1 MPGISRLY
9 QDRAGGTLISGS
21 NSTVFANGTPVAVLG
36 SNVAGHGDSPHSG
49 ARMITAS
56 GRVFANGISVCRQ
69 GDSASCGHTA
79 SGSGNVGAG

>member
-21 NSTVFANGTPVAVLG
+21 NSTVFANGNPVAVLG
-36 SNVAGHGDSPHSG
+36 TNVAGHGDSPHNG
-49 ARMITAS
+49 PVMISAS
-56 GRVFANGISVCRQ
+56 GTVFANGVPVCRQ

-79 SGSGNVGAG
+79 SGSGNVSAG

>member
-9 QDRAGGTLISGS
+9 QDRAGGSLISGG
-21 NSTVFANGTPVAVLG
+21 NSTVFANGTPIAVLG
-36 SNVAGHGDSPHSG
+36 TNVAGHGDSPHSG
-49 ARMITAS
+49 PIMIS
-56 GRVFANGISVCRQ
+56 GSGTVFTNGIPVCRQ